1 MSPVYNL
8 DLICSYFS
16 WVEFGFA
23 AALHKYFTYNNYEE
37 QSFFF
42 RFAFLNFKRIVP
54 LLNPATH
61 QDYYQALA
69 HFQPILNSIIT

>member
-23 AALHKYFTYNNYEE
+23 AALHEYFTYNNYEE
-37 QSFFF
+37 QF
-42 RFAFLNFKRIVP
+42 FLNFKRIVP

-61 QDYYQALA
+61 QDYYQV
-69 HFQPILNSIIT
+69 